1 MTNDRIIGRYNSC
14 MTLLKEDMLGKL
26 LKDKGQ
32 TLAVAESCTGGM
44 IGHLITNVPGSSAYF
59 SGGVIA
65 YANEVKVEVLGVSPA
80 TLETFGAVSKETV
93 QEMAKGIRALLNAD
107 VGISVS
113 GIAGPDGGTKEKP
126 VGTVW
131 IGLGTPNYDL
141 AKDFL
146 FSGDRESIK
155 QQAAMSAME
164 IVIRF
169 LSEEK

>member
-1 MTNDRIIGRYNSC
+1 MSIP
-14 MTLLKEDMLGKL
+14 KQDMLGKL
-26 LKDKGQ
+26 LKGKGI

-44 IGHLITNVPGSSAYF
+44 IGHLITNVPGSSEYF

-93 QEMAKGIRALLNAD
+93 LEMAKGIRALLNAD
-107 VGISVS
+107 IGISVS

-131 IGLGTPNYDL
+131 IGLGTPNYDQ
-141 AKDFL
+141 AKGFL

-155 QQAAMSAME
+155 QQAALSAME
-164 IVIRF
+164 IAIRH
-169 LSEEK
+169 LTKEN